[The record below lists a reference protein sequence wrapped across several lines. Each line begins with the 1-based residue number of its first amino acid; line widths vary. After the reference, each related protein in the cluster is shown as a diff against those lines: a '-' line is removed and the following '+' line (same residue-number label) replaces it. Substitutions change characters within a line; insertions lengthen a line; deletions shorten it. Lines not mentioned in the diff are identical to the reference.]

1 MEQMEQVHLQLS
13 RQNKVEYEKDEE
25 KKQGEN
31 KKREMKLKSKGEQR
45 TQFMC

>member
-25 KKQGEN
+25 KKTR
-31 KKREMKLKSKGEQR
+31 REQKER
-45 TQFMC
+45 NET